1 MRFAATF
8 PYFVALKQEREVPMS
23 HSSDA
28 TAPEAAGR
36 FSINEDWLAVV
47 VGLTL
52 LTLILTGLIPQG
64 LIP

>member
-1 MRFAATF
+1 
-8 PYFVALKQEREVPMS
+8 MS
-23 HSSDA
+23 HSSDP

-36 FSINEDWLAVV
+36 FSITEDWLAVV

>member
-1 MRFAATF
+1 
-8 PYFVALKQEREVPMS
+8 MS

-28 TAPEAAGR
+28 AAPEAAGR

-52 LTLILTGLIPQG
+52 LTLILTGLLPQG